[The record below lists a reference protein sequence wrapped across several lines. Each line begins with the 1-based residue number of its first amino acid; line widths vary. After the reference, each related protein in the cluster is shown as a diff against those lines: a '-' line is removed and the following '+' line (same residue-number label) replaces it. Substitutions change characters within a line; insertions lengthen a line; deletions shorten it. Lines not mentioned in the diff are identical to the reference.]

1 MLKNNTINLEVI
13 RKIAVALGAMNEQ
26 VVYVGG
32 ATVSLYIND
41 PAADDVRPTKDL
53 DISLAIA
60 SLGELEVIRKQLI
73 RKGFKQ
79 SPEDD
84 IICRFRYEDI
94 KVDVMSTK
102 AVGWAPANP
111 WFASGFAQKEIIEI
125 EDQKIQ
131 ILPLPYFL
139 ASKFSAFNDRGAI
152 DPRTSHDLED
162 IVYVLDNRMDIVEKL
177 AKVPDDVRSY
187 LADQLQRILDDRV
200 MQEAI
205 LGNLFY
211 ETREERYQR
220 IIKCIKQ
227 IVNGI

>member
-32 ATVSLYIND
+32 ATVSLHIND

>member
-13 RKIAVALGAMNEQ
+13 RKIAGALGAMNEQ
-26 VVYVGG
+26 VVFVGG

-41 PAADDVRPTKDL
+41 PAADDVRPTKDV

-60 SLGELEVIRKQLI
+60 SLGELEVIREQLI

-102 AVGWAPANP
+102 AVGWAPVNP
-111 WFASGFAQKEIIEI
+111 WFASGFAQKEIVKI

-139 ASKFSAFNDRGAI
+139 ASKFSAFNDRGTK
-152 DPRTSHDLED
+152 DPRTSHDFED
-162 IVYVLDNRMDIVEKL
+162 IVYVLDNRTDIVEKL

-220 IIKCIKQ
+220 IIKCIKH